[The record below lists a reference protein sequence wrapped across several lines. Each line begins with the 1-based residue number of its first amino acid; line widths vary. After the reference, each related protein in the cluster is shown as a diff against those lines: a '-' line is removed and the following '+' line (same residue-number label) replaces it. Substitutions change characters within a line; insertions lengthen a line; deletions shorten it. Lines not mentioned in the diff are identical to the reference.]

1 MNDASVLWAR
11 SGYEI
16 LEDESIIF
24 EVAQFYPRM
33 NIYTDLEGWLT
44 KPYLGTGEF
53 ATEFGDYDVYITV
66 PQDHIV
72 GSTGELQNPE
82 DVLSS
87 AQQSRLEKPKRRK
100 NPSSS

>member
-1 MNDASVLWAR
+1 MRLSLETPLEPGAQLTIDLEWSYTMNDASVLWAR

-16 LEDESIIF
+16 LEDDAIIF

-53 ATEFGDYDVYITV
+53 ATEFGDYDVHHCT
-66 PQDHIV
+66 
-72 GSTGELQNPE
+72 
-82 DVLSS
+82 
-87 AQQSRLEKPKRRK
+87 RR
-100 NPSSS
+100 SHCWIDR